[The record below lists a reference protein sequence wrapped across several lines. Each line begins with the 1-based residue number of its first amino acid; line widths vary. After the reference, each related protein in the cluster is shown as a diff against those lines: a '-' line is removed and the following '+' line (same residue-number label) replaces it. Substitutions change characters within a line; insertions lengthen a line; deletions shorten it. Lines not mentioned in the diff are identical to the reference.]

1 MSGVRS
7 RYPYEQRLMRGIVTV
22 RVPRVLLKCKVM
34 AGAAVTLM
42 VVGTLTRSPELRA
55 WALLISVLAAALCV
69 GASVRRA
76 TEHMKAW
83 IKTWVLETHENAL
96 RQGIEMGREMEAA
109 ERLVDYAHHIQK
121 N

>member
-1 MSGVRS
+1 M
-7 RYPYEQRLMRGIVTV
+7 

-34 AGAAVTLM
+34 AVAAVTLM
-42 VVGTLTRSPELRA
+42 VVGTFTRSPELRA
-55 WALLISVLAAALCV
+55 WALLISVLAAASCV
-69 GASVRRA
+69 SVTVRRA

-96 RQGIEMGREMEAA
+96 RQGIQIGREMEAA
-109 ERLVDYAHHIQK
+109 ERAVDYTRHIQK